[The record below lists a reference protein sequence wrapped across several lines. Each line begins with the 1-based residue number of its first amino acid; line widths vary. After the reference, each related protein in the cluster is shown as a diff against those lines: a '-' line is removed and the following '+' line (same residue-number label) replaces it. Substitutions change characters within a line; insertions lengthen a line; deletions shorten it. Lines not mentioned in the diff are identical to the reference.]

1 MTTTKTLLDKEWE
14 CRKVK
19 LSEIMP
25 NSKNPRTIT
34 KEKFE
39 RLKKKIEEVGF
50 HSPIKV
56 DNNGVIL
63 GGNQRYAALMDMGL
77 GDVEMPV
84 MFPKFELTERERQEI
99 IITDNVSDGDWDMDA
114 LANEFDIEDLEDWG
128 LDLDWKDQKISDE
141 DGEEKSVD
149 IQKAKCKIVFNYTDS
164 KDIID
169 AFLKEMHEK
178 YPELLYEV
186 EIDD

>member
-1 MTTTKTLLDKEWE
+1 MTTATILSDKEWE

-19 LSEIMP
+19 LSEIIP
-25 NSKNPRTIT
+25 NGKNPRTIT

-63 GGNQRYAALMDMGL
+63 GGNQRYAALVDMGL
-77 GDVEMPV
+77 GELEVPV
-84 MFPKFELTERERQEI
+84 MFPKFNLTEKERQEI
-99 IITDNVSDGDWDMDA
+99 IITDNVSDGEWDMDA
-114 LANEFDIEDLEDWG
+114 LANEFDIEDLSDWG
-128 LDLDWKDQKISDE
+128 LDLDWKDQNVKDE
-141 DGEEKSVD
+141 DGEEKEID
-149 IQKAKCKIVFNYTDS
+149 IKKAKVKIIFSYTDS
-164 KDIID
+164 REIID

-178 YPELLYEV
+178 YPELLYQV

>member
-1 MTTTKTLLDKEWE
+1 MTTATILSDKEWE

-19 LSEIMP
+19 LNDILP
-25 NSKNPRTIT
+25 NDKNPRTIT

-63 GGNQRYAALMDMGL
+63 GGNQRYAALVDMGL
-77 GDVEMPV
+77 GELEVPV
-84 MFPKFELTERERQEI
+84 MFPKFNLTEKERQEI
-99 IITDNVSDGDWDMDA
+99 IITDNVSDGEWDMDA
-114 LANEFDIEDLEDWG
+114 LANEFDIEDLADWG
-128 LDLDWKDQKISDE
+128 LDLDWKDQSVKDE
-141 DGEEKSVD
+141 DGEEKEID
-149 IQKAKCKIVFNYTDS
+149 INKAKVKIIFSYADS
-164 KDIID
+164 REIID

-178 YPELLYEV
+178 YPELLYQV

>member
-1 MTTTKTLLDKEWE
+1 MMNTNKQWE

-19 LSEIMP
+19 LKDILP

-56 DNNGVIL
+56 DNDGVIL
-63 GGNQRYAALMDMGL
+63 GGNQRYAALMDMGAGEL
-77 GDVEMPV
+77 EVPV
-84 MFPKFELTERERQEI
+84 MYPLFELTERERQEI
-99 IITDNVSDGDWDMDA
+99 IISDNISDGEWNMEM
-114 LANEFDIEDLEDWG
+114 LANEFEIEDLVEWG
-128 LDLDWKDQKISDE
+128 LDLDWKDEKETDE
-141 DGEEKSVD
+141 DGNEVEIDANKV
-149 IQKAKCKIVFNYTDS
+149 KCKIIFPYSES

-169 AFLKEMHEK
+169 AFLKEMKDK

-186 EIDD
+186 QIDD